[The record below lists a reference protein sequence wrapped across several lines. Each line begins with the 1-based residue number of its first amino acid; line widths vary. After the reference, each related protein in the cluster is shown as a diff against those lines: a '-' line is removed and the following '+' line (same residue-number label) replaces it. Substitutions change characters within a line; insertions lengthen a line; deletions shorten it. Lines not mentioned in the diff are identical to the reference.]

1 MFGLGGPEVA
11 AIVVLS
17 LFVILPFWKIF
28 SKAGFSGLMSI
39 AMLIPLLNVVM
50 LLFLAYSEW
59 PILKELKALKQ
70 KTQAD

>member
-39 AMLIPLLNVVM
+39 AMLIPLLNFVM

-70 KTQAD
+70 KTQS

>member
-28 SKAGFSGLMSI
+28 SKAGFSRLMSI
-39 AMLIPLLNVVM
+39 AMLIPLLNFVM

-70 KTQAD
+70 KTQS

>member
-39 AMLIPLLNVVM
+39 AMLIPLLNFVM

-70 KTQAD
+70 KTQG